1 VQELSIGEV
10 NYRTGKLD
18 AFQQFH
24 VFRKLS
30 PILSGLIETFSRAR
44 TSVAV
49 GNGND
54 EESPAAN
61 PAFWSAVGPV
71 AHAIAEMSQE
81 DSEYILRTCL
91 GTVMRRG
98 AGPGG
103 NWARLTTMTGVL
115 MFEDLDLGAMLQLTY
130 AVLEDNLGDFFRD
143 GLLSI
148 SAAQSLT
155 PSNGSA

>member
-1 VQELSIGEV
+1 VQELEIGGV

-30 PILSGLIETFSRAR
+30 PILSGLIESFSRAR
-44 TSVAV
+44 SSVGD
-49 GNGND
+49 GNGSA

-71 AHAIAEMSQE
+71 AHAIAEMSQD

-91 GTVMRRG
+91 GTIMRRG
-98 AGPGG
+98 TGGG
-103 NWARLTTMTGVL
+103 NWARLTTPQGIL
-115 MFEDLDLGAMLQLTY
+115 MFEDLDLGTMLQLAY
-130 AVLEDNLGDFFRD
+130 AVLEDNLGDFFRG

-155 PSNGSA
+155 PSNGPA